1 MAARKASRKA
11 NKVRISIEG
20 QSGSGKTYGSLAIA
34 TGITTVEPGNILVF
48 DTENRAEWKS
58 DKFDF
63 YVVELS
69 EREKQTYIETGVPT
83 ERYIAAIDEAVSD
96 GYKVLILDSLSDLWK
111 YTGIQQS
118 RMSGNGIANWG
129 KAKEKYFFPVVRKIQ
144 QAPVHVITTVRT
156 KMGTT
161 IDEKGKGKSVG
172 LDPSIEGEYRYFPDF
187 IMSIID
193 REHNAEVVKSE
204 DRKDGTSIL
213 PTGMFTITPQI
224 GIGIITWINEGEDPA
239 KQKFITAINSLAT
252 KYKELKG
259 VDYELPTL
267 DTLSKEELNEL
278 GKTLNNAVT
287 DLMIPG

>member
-1 MAARKASRKA
+1 MAARKATRKA

-34 TGITTVEPGNILVF
+34 TGIIRVEPGNILVF

-69 EREKQTYIETGVPT
+69 EREKQTYIESGVPT
-83 ERYIAAIDEAVSD
+83 EKYIAAIDEAVND

-144 QAPVHVITTVRT
+144 ASPIHVITTVRT

-161 IDEKGKGKSVG
+161 IDEKGKGKSIG

-187 IMSIID
+187 ILSIVD
-193 REHNAEVVKSE
+193 REHNAEVIKSE
-204 DRKDGTSIL
+204 DRKDGTSVL
-213 PTGMFTITPQI
+213 PTGMFTITPNT
-224 GIGIITWINEGEDPA
+224 GVDIINWINEGEDPD
-239 KQKFITAINSLAT
+239 KQRYITGIKYLAS
-252 KYKELKG
+252 KYKELTG
-259 VDYELPTL
+259 TNYVLPELS
-267 DTLSKEELNEL
+267 TLSKEQLDDL
-278 GKTLNNAVT
+278 GKKLKAANDEAI
-287 DLMIPG
+287 IPG

>member
-1 MAARKASRKA
+1 MAARKATRKA

-34 TGITTVEPGNILVF
+34 TGITTIEPGNILVF

-58 DKFDF
+58 DQFDF
-63 YVVELS
+63 YVVELT

-83 ERYIAAIDEAVSD
+83 ERYIAAIDEAVND

-144 QAPVHVITTVRT
+144 ASPIHVITTVRT

-161 IDEKGKGKSVG
+161 IDEKGKGKSIG
-172 LDPSIEGEYRYFPDF
+172 LDPSIEGDYRYFPDF
-187 IMSIID
+187 IMSIVD

-204 DRKDGTSIL
+204 NRKDGSSIL

-224 GIGIITWINEGEDPA
+224 GIDIINWINEGEDPA
-239 KQKFITAINSLAT
+239 KNQYIVGIRHLAK
-252 KYKELKG
+252 KYKELTGK
-259 VDYELPTL
+259 DYELPSL

-278 GKTLNNAVT
+278 GKTLKAANDDA
-287 DLMIPG
+287 MIPQ